1 MRLRRLIHPVQPGS
15 SSLATRPRQAG
26 LMLMECL
33 LAITVL
39 SVAVLGVTYVAVAG
53 QKHLQHSELS
63 VHAIRLAEHLM
74 EEIVSRP
81 YAGSGASRGS
91 WHQLNYHNFT
101 EEPGELED
109 FTGELYA
116 GLDQQF
122 SRQVTIA
129 STSISVPQ
137 LEGITLAG
145 RTVTIV
151 VTHQQGKHWRIS
163 QFIPEP
169 VEP

>member
-1 MRLRRLIHPVQPGS
+1 MTLRRINMTTRRAS
-15 SSLATRPRQAG
+15 ANRSSLRHCAG

-53 QKHLQHSELS
+53 QKHLQHSELA

-81 YAGSGASRGS
+81 YAGSGANRAS
-91 WHQLNYHNFT
+91 WHQINYHNFT

-109 FTGELYA
+109 FTGELYT

-122 SRQVTIA
+122 SRKVTI
-129 STSISVPQ
+129 TTTNISVPQ

-151 VTHQQGKHWRIS
+151 VTHQQGKQWRIS

-169 VEP
+169 VTP